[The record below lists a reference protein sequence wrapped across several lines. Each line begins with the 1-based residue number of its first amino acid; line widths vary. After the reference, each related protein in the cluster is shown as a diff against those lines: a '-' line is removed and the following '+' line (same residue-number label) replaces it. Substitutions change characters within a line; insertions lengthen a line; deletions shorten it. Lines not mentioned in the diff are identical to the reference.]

1 MSEKIYPEVLPN
13 SAIYHYK
20 ETLYSSLPTFATKKT
35 VIDIDQ
41 LGQ

>member
-20 ETLYSSLPTFATKKT
+20 DTLDSSLLTFATKKT
-35 VIDIDQ
+35 VIDINQ
-41 LGQ
+41 PGQ